1 VIREAVFVHI
11 HDGQGEAF
19 EAAYAAASGLLV
31 ASEGY
36 AGHAVHR
43 CIERPTTY
51 LNLVWWQDVAAHMV
65 GFRESERFTAFR
77 AHVSPFY
84 ASPSQMAHYDEVMQ
98 FGAVQPVAGVLEVA
112 LLDILPEQNAAYEA
126 AFRQAAPLIGS
137 IPGYRWHSLS
147 QCIELKNRYLLLA
160 EWATL
165 EAHTVGFRGSAAYQ
179 DWRKLLHHFYDP
191 FPTVEHYTRL
201 A

>member
-1 VIREAVFVHI
+1 MICEAVFIQI

-19 EAAYAAASGLLV
+19 EAAYAAAAGLLA

-36 AGHAVHR
+36 LGHVVHR

-51 LNLVWWQDVAAHMV
+51 LNLVQWRDVEAHMV
-65 GFRESERFTAFR
+65 GFRESPRFSQFR
-77 AHVSPFY
+77 AQLSPFY
-84 ASPSQMAHYDEVMQ
+84 AAPSQMAHYLEGMT
-98 FGAVQPVAGVLEVA
+98 FGEVQPLTGVLEVA
-112 LLDILPEQNAAYEA
+112 LLDILPEHNTAYEA
-126 AFRQAAPLIGS
+126 AFQQAAPLIGS

-147 QCIELKNRYLLLA
+147 PCIELKNRYLLLA

-179 DWRKLLHHFYDP
+179 DWRALLHHFYDP

-201 A
+201 T